1 MTALRHIRA
10 KIWRSISGLK
20 NTSTLCDE
28 EADTEAWVSVGAARP
43 LILQVPACLW
53 AIPDSPFLLHYLS
66 MVEKDRVVDNRVR
79 TGELDLISDRLP
91 RSRLAF
97 TQTGFINDE
106 MVQSLMSQQQCALFL
121 FFIWIARS
129 LYISSSLPKQ
139 PFNVCNH
146 SLTMTCCVLDVR
158 VWIKLQ
164 ASLTQSIKWGLFG
177 SLSA

>member
-1 MTALRHIRA
+1 
-10 KIWRSISGLK
+10 
-20 NTSTLCDE
+20 
-28 EADTEAWVSVGAARP
+28 
-43 LILQVPACLW
+43 
-53 AIPDSPFLLHYLS
+53 
-66 MVEKDRVVDNRVR
+66 MVEKDRVFLVRVDNRVR
-79 TGELDLISDRLP
+79 TGELDLISDCLP

-97 TQTGFINDE
+97 TETGFINDE

-146 SLTMTCCVLDVR
+146 SLTMTCCVLDVVSGGAPT

-164 ASLTQSIKWGLFG
+164 ASPTQSIKWGLFG